1 MSRIRTLVVE
11 DQPIARDRL
20 VELLQSEPD
29 VEVVGAADTGLDA
42 VDAIRRL
49 SPDLVFLDL
58 QIPDLDGFGVI
69 TEVGHAM
76 PLTIFVTAYDEYALR
91 AFDVHAFDYLLKP
104 FGRERFQQALARAR
118 ARLAEGREE
127 QLARRLVSL
136 VQDVGGPKP
145 LPDRLMV
152 KSGGR
157 VVFLPLEEL
166 DAVESEGN
174 YVRLHA
180 GTRVHLVRE
189 TMASIETRLGHDR
202 FCRIHR
208 GWIVNLDRVR
218 ELHVRPNGEHELVT
232 HDGQQLPGGTRLPRR
247 RAGAAAVEGADGSAE
262 CEVRSAEYEMT
273 QILRRARAGCRR
285 FCNAVEL

>member
-1 MSRIRTLVVE
+1 MSPIRTLVVE
-11 DQPIARDRL
+11 DQPIARERL

-29 VEVVGAADTGLDA
+29 IEIVGATDSGTDA
-42 VDAIRRL
+42 VAAIRRL

-58 QIPDLDGFGVI
+58 RIRDLDGFGVI
-69 TEVGHAM
+69 AELGHGM
-76 PLTIFVTAYDEYALR
+76 PLTIFVTAHDEYALR

-104 FGRERFQQALARAR
+104 FGRERFQEALDRAR

-127 QLARRLVSL
+127 KLARRLVSL
-136 VQDVGGPKP
+136 VQDVGSPKT

-157 VVFLPLEEL
+157 VVFLQLDEL

-180 GTRVHLVRE
+180 GARVYLVRE
-189 TMASIETRLGHDR
+189 TMASIEARLGHDR
-202 FCRIHR
+202 FCRVHR

-218 ELHVRPNGEHELVT
+218 EMHVRPNGEHELVT
-232 HDGQQLPGGTRLPRR
+232 NEGRTYRVGRAFREAVQARLQLR
-247 RAGAAAVEGADGSAE
+247 E
-262 CEVRSAEYEMT
+262 
-273 QILRRARAGCRR
+273 
-285 FCNAVEL
+285 

>member
-20 VELLQSEPD
+20 VELLQSETD
-29 VEVVGAADTGLDA
+29 VELVGVADSGAGA

-49 SPDLVFLDL
+49 APDLVFLDL
-58 QIPDLDGFGVI
+58 QIPELDGFGVI
-69 TEVGHAM
+69 AEVGRGM

-118 ARLAEGREE
+118 ARLAEAREE
-127 QLARRLVSL
+127 QLARRLVSM
-136 VQDVGGPKP
+136 VHDAGGPKT

-157 VVFLPLEEL
+157 VVFLPLDEL

-180 GTRVHLVRE
+180 GPRVHLARE
-189 TMASIETRLGHDR
+189 TMAGIEQRLGSDR
-202 FCRIHR
+202 FCRVHR

-218 ELHVRPNGEHELVT
+218 ELRVRPNGEHELVT
-232 HDGQQLPGGTRLPRR
+232 HEGRTYRVGRAYRDLVQARLQLR
-247 RAGAAAVEGADGSAE
+247 V
-262 CEVRSAEYEMT
+262 
-273 QILRRARAGCRR
+273 
-285 FCNAVEL
+285 

>member
-49 SPDLVFLDL
+49 NPDLVFLDL
-58 QIPDLDGFGVI
+58 QIPELDGFGVI
-69 TEVGHAM
+69 AELGHAM
-76 PLTIFVTAYDEYALR
+76 PLTIFVTAHDEYALR

-104 FGRERFQQALARAR
+104 FGRERLQQALARAR
-118 ARLAEGREE
+118 VHLTERREE

-136 VQDVGGPKP
+136 VQDVGGPRP

-157 VVFLPLEEL
+157 VVFLLLEEL
-166 DAVESEGN
+166 DAAESEGN
-174 YVRLHA
+174 YVKLHTGA
-180 GTRVHLVRE
+180 RVHLVRE
-189 TMASIETRLGHDR
+189 TMASIEARLGFDR

-208 GWIVNLDRVR
+208 RWIVNLDRVR
-218 ELHVRPNGEHELVT
+218 ELHVRGNGEHELIT
-232 HDGQQLPGGTRLPRR
+232 HEGRTYRVGRAYRDAVQSRLQLRT
-247 RAGAAAVEGADGSAE
+247 
-262 CEVRSAEYEMT
+262 
-273 QILRRARAGCRR
+273 
-285 FCNAVEL
+285 

>member
-1 MSRIRTLVVE
+1 MPQIRTLVVE

-20 VELLQSEPD
+20 IELLTTEPD
-29 VEVVGAADTGLDA
+29 VDLVGTCVSGHEA

-49 SPDLVFLDL
+49 TPDLVLLDL
-58 QIPDLDGFGVI
+58 QIPGLDGFGVI
-69 TEVGHAM
+69 AEIGAAM

-104 FGRERFQQALARAR
+104 FGRERFQEALGRAR
-118 ARLAEGREE
+118 ARLAERRDE

-136 VQDVGGPKP
+136 VQDGGAGTRAPS
-145 LPDRLMV
+145 DRLMV

-166 DAVESEGN
+166 DAIESEGN

-180 GTRVHLVRE
+180 GPRVHLVRE
-189 TMASIETRLGHDR
+189 TMASLEARLGDDR

-218 ELHVRPNGEHELVT
+218 ELHVRSNGEHELIT
-232 HDGQQLPGGTRLPRR
+232 HDGRSYRVGRAYREAVQARLQMR
-247 RAGAAAVEGADGSAE
+247 
-262 CEVRSAEYEMT
+262 
-273 QILRRARAGCRR
+273 I
-285 FCNAVEL
+285 

>member
-20 VELLQSEPD
+20 VELLQAEAD
-29 VEVVGAADTGLDA
+29 VELVGVADSGAEA

-49 SPDLVFLDL
+49 APDLVFLD
-58 QIPDLDGFGVI
+58 GFGVI
-69 TEVGHAM
+69 AEVGQAM

-118 ARLAEGREE
+118 LRLAEGREE
-127 QLARRLVSL
+127 QLARRLVSM
-136 VQDVGGPKP
+136 VHDAGGPRP

-157 VVFLPLEEL
+157 VVFLPLDEL

-180 GTRVHLVRE
+180 GPRVHLVRE
-189 TMASIETRLGHDR
+189 TMASIELRLGHDR
-202 FCRIHR
+202 FCRVHR

-218 ELHVRPNGEHELVT
+218 ELRVRPNGEHELVT
-232 HDGQQLPGGTRLPRR
+232 HEGRTYRVGRAYRDLVQSRLQLR
-247 RAGAAAVEGADGSAE
+247 V
-262 CEVRSAEYEMT
+262 
-273 QILRRARAGCRR
+273 
-285 FCNAVEL
+285 

>member
-1 MSRIRTLVVE
+1 MSPIRTLVVE

-20 VELLQSEPD
+20 VELLRDEPD
-29 VEVVGAADTGLDA
+29 VEVVAAAETGPEA
-42 VDAIRRL
+42 VEAIRRL

-58 QIPDLDGFGVI
+58 QIPHLDGFGVI
-69 TEVGHAM
+69 AEMGHAM
-76 PLTIFVTAYDEYALR
+76 PLTIFVTAHDEYALR

-104 FGRERFQQALARAR
+104 FGRERLQEALARAR

-136 VQDVGGPKP
+136 VQDVGGAKP
-145 LPDRLMV
+145 MPDRLMV

-157 VVFLPLEEL
+157 VVFLPLDEL
-166 DAVESEGN
+166 DAAESEGN

-180 GTRVHLVRE
+180 GGRVHVVRE

-202 FCRIHR
+202 FCRVHR

-218 ELHVRPNGEHELVT
+218 ELNVRANGEHELVT
-232 HDGQQLPGGTRLPRR
+232 HEGRTYRVGRAYREAVQTRLQL
-247 RAGAAAVEGADGSAE
+247 RA
-262 CEVRSAEYEMT
+262 
-273 QILRRARAGCRR
+273 
-285 FCNAVEL
+285 

>member
-1 MSRIRTLVVE
+1 MPQIRTLVVE

-20 VELLQSEPD
+20 IELLAAEPD
-29 VEVVGAADTGLDA
+29 VDIVGTCVTGREA
-42 VDAIRRL
+42 VEAIRRFA
-49 SPDLVFLDL
+49 PDLVLLDL

-69 TEVGHAM
+69 AEIGTAM

-104 FGRERFQQALARAR
+104 FGRERFQEAFARAR
-118 ARLAEGREE
+118 ARLAERRDE

-136 VQDVGGPKP
+136 VQDGSGPRAAT
-145 LPDRLMV
+145 DRLMV

-157 VVFLPLEEL
+157 VVFLPLDEL

-180 GTRVHLVRE
+180 GTRIHLVRE
-189 TMASIETRLGHDR
+189 TMASIESRLASDR

-208 GWIVNLDRVR
+208 GWIVNLDRIR
-218 ELHVRPNGEHELVT
+218 ELNIRSNGEHELVT
-232 HDGQQLPGGTRLPRR
+232 LDDQRYRVGRAYRDSVQARLQMR
-247 RAGAAAVEGADGSAE
+247 V
-262 CEVRSAEYEMT
+262 
-273 QILRRARAGCRR
+273 
-285 FCNAVEL
+285 

>member
-1 MSRIRTLVVE
+1 MMATWHVRVTSGVTSHWARAHGALTLRHAPPIVRRQRGNLARAQHVLTSPAARGRCGMSRIRTLVVE

-20 VELLQSEPD
+20 VELLHSEPD
-29 VEVVGAADTGLDA
+29 VEVVGAAETGLDA

-69 TEVGHAM
+69 SEIGQAM

-104 FGRERFQQALARAR
+104 FGRERFQEALGRAR

-145 LPDRLMV
+145 MP
-152 KSGGR
+152 
-157 VVFLPLEEL
+157 
-166 DAVESEGN
+166 
-174 YVRLHA
+174 
-180 GTRVHLVRE
+180 
-189 TMASIETRLGHDR
+189 
-202 FCRIHR
+202 
-208 GWIVNLDRVR
+208 
-218 ELHVRPNGEHELVT
+218 
-232 HDGQQLPGGTRLPRR
+232 
-247 RAGAAAVEGADGSAE
+247 
-262 CEVRSAEYEMT
+262 
-273 QILRRARAGCRR
+273 
-285 FCNAVEL
+285 

>member
-1 MSRIRTLVVE
+1 MSPIRTLVVE

-20 VELLQSEPD
+20 VELLRSEPD
-29 VEVVGAADTGLDA
+29 IEVVGSADTGLDA

-69 TEVGHAM
+69 SEVGHAM

-104 FGRERFQQALARAR
+104 FGRERFLQALTRAR

-136 VQDVGGPKP
+136 VQDVGGPRP

-152 KSGGR
+152 KAGGR
-157 VVFLPLEEL
+157 VVFLALEEL

-180 GTRVHLVRE
+180 GARVHLVRE
-189 TMASIETRLGHDR
+189 TMASIELRLGHDR

-218 ELHVRPNGEHELVT
+218 ELHVRANGEHELVT
-232 HDGQQLPGGTRLPRR
+232 HEGRSYRVGRAYRDAVQERLQLR
-247 RAGAAAVEGADGSAE
+247 V
-262 CEVRSAEYEMT
+262 
-273 QILRRARAGCRR
+273 
-285 FCNAVEL
+285 

>member
-11 DQPIARDRL
+11 DQPIARERL
-20 VELLQSEPD
+20 VELLSAEPD
-29 VEVVGAADTGLDA
+29 VEVVGAADSGLEA

-58 QIPDLDGFGVI
+58 QIPELDGFGVI
-69 TEVGHAM
+69 AEIGHAM
-76 PLTIFVTAYDEYALR
+76 PLTIFVTAHDEYALK
-91 AFDVHAFDYLLKP
+91 AFDVRAFDYLLKP

-136 VQDVGGPKP
+136 VQDVGNPKA

-157 VVFLPLEEL
+157 VVFLALDDL
-166 DAVESEGN
+166 DAIESEGN

-180 GTRVHLVRE
+180 GSRVHLVRE
-189 TMASIETRLGHDR
+189 TMGSIEARLGQER
-202 FCRIHR
+202 FCRVHR

-232 HDGQQLPGGTRLPRR
+232 HDGRRYRVGRAFRDAVQARLQMR
-247 RAGAAAVEGADGSAE
+247 V
-262 CEVRSAEYEMT
+262 
-273 QILRRARAGCRR
+273 
-285 FCNAVEL
+285 

>member
-20 VELLQSEPD
+20 VELLQRRARCRGG
-29 VEVVGAADTGLDA
+29 GAADTGPDA

-49 SPDLVFLDL
+49 SPDLVLLDL

-69 TEVGHAM
+69 AEVGHAM

-104 FGRERFQQALARAR
+104 FGRERLQQALARAR

-127 QLARRLVSL
+127 HLARRLVSL

-145 LPDRLMV
+145 PPDRLMV

-157 VVFLPLEEL
+157 VMFLPLDEL

-180 GTRVHLVRE
+180 GGGAPGARDDGE
-189 TMASIETRLGHDR
+189 
-202 FCRIHR
+202 HR
-208 GWIVNLDRVR
+208 GATGQRPLLPHPPRLDRQPR
-218 ELHVRPNGEHELVT
+218 PRAGIARRPNGEHELVT
-232 HDGQQLPGGTRLPRR
+232 HDGQQLPGRDAPTATP
-247 RAGAAAVEGADGSAE
+247 
-262 CEVRSAEYEMT
+262 CRSD
-273 QILRRARAGCRR
+273 CS
-285 FCNAVEL
+285 

>member
-1 MSRIRTLVVE
+1 MARIRTLVVE
-11 DQPIARDRL
+11 DQPIARERL
-20 VELLQSEPD
+20 VELLQAEPD
-29 VEVVGAADTGLDA
+29 VEVIGAADTGLGA

-49 SPDLVFLDL
+49 TPDLVFLDL

-69 TEVGHAM
+69 SEIGHTM

-104 FGRERFQQALARAR
+104 FGRDRLQQALSRAR
-118 ARLAEGREE
+118 TRLAEGREE
-127 QLARRLVSL
+127 QLARRLVAM

-157 VVFLPLEEL
+157 VVFIALDEL

-180 GTRVHLVRE
+180 GSRVHLVRE
-189 TMASIETRLGHDR
+189 TMASIEERLGQDR
-202 FCRIHR
+202 FCRVHR

-232 HDGQQLPGGTRLPRR
+232 HEGRTYRVGRAYRESVQARLQLR
-247 RAGAAAVEGADGSAE
+247 V
-262 CEVRSAEYEMT
+262 
-273 QILRRARAGCRR
+273 
-285 FCNAVEL
+285 

>member
-1 MSRIRTLVVE
+1 MARIRTLVVE
-11 DQPIARDRL
+11 DQPIARERL
-20 VELLQSEPD
+20 VELLQAEPD
-29 VEVVGAADTGLDA
+29 VEVIGAAETGLGA

-49 SPDLVFLDL
+49 TPDLVFLDL

-69 TEVGHAM
+69 SEIGQTM

-91 AFDVHAFDYLLKP
+91 AFAVHAFDYLLKP
-104 FGRERFQQALARAR
+104 FGRERLQQALVRAR

-127 QLARRLVSL
+127 QLARRLVAM

-157 VVFLPLEEL
+157 VVFIALDEL
-166 DAVESEGN
+166 DAVESDGN

-180 GTRVHLVRE
+180 GSRVHLVRE
-189 TMASIETRLGHDR
+189 TMASIEERLGQDR
-202 FCRIHR
+202 FCRVHR

-232 HDGQQLPGGTRLPRR
+232 HEGRSYRVGRAYRESVQARLQLR
-247 RAGAAAVEGADGSAE
+247 V
-262 CEVRSAEYEMT
+262 
-273 QILRRARAGCRR
+273 
-285 FCNAVEL
+285 

>member
-1 MSRIRTLVVE
+1 MSPIRTLVVE

-20 VELLQSEPD
+20 VELLRSEPD
-29 VEVVGAADTGLDA
+29 VEVIGAAETGPEA

-49 SPDLVFLDL
+49 GPDLVFLDL

-69 TEVGHAM
+69 AELGPAM

-104 FGRERFQQALARAR
+104 FGRERLQQALDRAR

-136 VQDVGGPKP
+136 VQDVGGPRP

-157 VVFLPLEEL
+157 VVFLALDEL
-166 DAVESEGN
+166 DAAESEGN

-180 GTRVHLVRE
+180 GERVHVVRE

-218 ELHVRPNGEHELVT
+218 ELNVRANGEHELVT
-232 HDGQQLPGGTRLPRR
+232 HEGRTYRVGRAYREAVQTRLQL
-247 RAGAAAVEGADGSAE
+247 RA
-262 CEVRSAEYEMT
+262 
-273 QILRRARAGCRR
+273 
-285 FCNAVEL
+285 

>member
-42 VDAIRRL
+42 VEAIRRL

-69 TEVGHAM
+69 AEVGHAM

-104 FGRERFQQALARAR
+104 FGRERFQEALARAR

-157 VVFLPLEEL
+157 VVFLR
-166 DAVESEGN
+166 A
-174 YVRLHA
+174 
-180 GTRVHLVRE
+180 
-189 TMASIETRLGHDR
+189 
-202 FCRIHR
+202 R
-208 GWIVNLDRVR
+208 GA
-218 ELHVRPNGEHELVT
+218 
-232 HDGQQLPGGTRLPRR
+232 RR
-247 RAGAAAVEGADGSAE
+247 RGVGRQLRAPA
-262 CEVRSAEYEMT
+262 
-273 QILRRARAGCRR
+273 RRARACTWCARR
-285 FCNAVEL
+285 WRASRRDWDRTGSAASIAAGSSTSIACASCTCGPTASTSW

>member
-20 VELLQSEPD
+20 VELLSAEPD
-29 VEVVGAADTGLDA
+29 VEVVGAADSGLEA
-42 VDAIRRL
+42 VEAIRRL

-58 QIPDLDGFGVI
+58 QIPELDGFGVI
-69 TEVGHAM
+69 AEIGRAM
-76 PLTIFVTAYDEYALR
+76 PLTIFVTAHDEYALK
-91 AFDVHAFDYLLKP
+91 AFDVRAFDYLLKP

-118 ARLAEGREE
+118 SRLAEGRDE

-136 VQDVGGPKP
+136 VQDVGGPKA

-157 VVFLPLEEL
+157 VVFLPLDEL
-166 DAVESEGN
+166 DAIESEGN

-180 GTRVHLVRE
+180 GSRVHLVRE
-189 TMASIETRLGHDR
+189 TMASIEARLGHER
-202 FCRIHR
+202 FCRVHR

-232 HDGQQLPGGTRLPRR
+232 HDGRTYRVGRAFRETVQARLQLR
-247 RAGAAAVEGADGSAE
+247 V
-262 CEVRSAEYEMT
+262 
-273 QILRRARAGCRR
+273 
-285 FCNAVEL
+285 